1 MSGDALSIGLLTDLD
16 PNAASELLRHAQR
29 RVVGADDVLFTEG
42 GAAQAVHVLVSGV
55 ARLVQVTPSG
65 GRVIVK
71 YVRPGEI
78 FGSPALLAGRYPVDA
93 IAVTDGVELQWSSEF
108 IRDLVNRHPQV
119 ALNVIRDLETRLRE
133 MESRL
138 RDLSSEPVEQRLA
151 RTILRLVDTFGEAV
165 PEGVEIPF
173 PVSRQDLADLIGSTL
188 PTVSRTLRAWESQ
201 RQIRRYRRRLVIAD
215 IGAVEAVL
223 DKGREAETKPRRSHR
238 RAARG

>member
-1 MSGDALSIGLLTDLD
+1 MSDDPLSIGLLRGLAPDV
-16 PNAASELLRHAQR
+16 AAELLQHAR
-29 RVVGADDVLFTEG
+29 RRIVGADDVLFTEG
-42 GAAQAVHVLVSGV
+42 GSARAVHVLNSGV
-55 ARLVQVTPSG
+55 ARLVQTTPAG
-65 GRVIVK
+65 ARVIVK

-93 IAVTDGVELQWSSEF
+93 IAVTEGVELQWSSEF
-108 IRDLVNRHPQV
+108 IRDLIDRHPVV

-138 RDLSSEPVEQRLA
+138 RDLSNEPVEQRLA

-188 PTVSRTLRAWESQ
+188 PTVSRTLRAWEAQ

-215 IGAVEAVL
+215 VDAVAAVL
-223 DKGREAETKPRRSHR
+223 DKGNPSEPKPRRSHR